1 VPRFFACKAQHRST
15 EREIE
20 MTDRN
25 DTIRAP
31 LTPDLQETVKKVLA
45 LRNLTKTTGF
55 KTSRSVGELL
65 GRLTA
70 DELSLVSLEL
80 QK

>member
-1 VPRFFACKAQHRST
+1 
-15 EREIE
+15 